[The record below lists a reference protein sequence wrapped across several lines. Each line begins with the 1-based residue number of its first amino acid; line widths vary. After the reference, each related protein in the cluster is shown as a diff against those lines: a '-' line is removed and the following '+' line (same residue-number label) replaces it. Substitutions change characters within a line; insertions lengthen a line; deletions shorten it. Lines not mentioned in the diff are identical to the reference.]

1 VDKRNFLTTTFSLS
15 TVRLFASLSGSALLA
30 ACQPQG
36 AGSSSQKPSFN
47 SVDITG
53 ADFAKDF
60 QLTDHNGQARSLQ
73 DFRGKIVVVFF
84 GFLNCP
90 DVCPTT
96 LAEWNGIRDQLPADQ
111 RDKIQVLFITVDP
124 ERDTAAKLKGY
135 VTGFHSTNLGLFGDA
150 KATAET
156 AKSFKVIYQKVEG
169 KTPDNYNMD
178 HTAASFV
185 FDQTGKVRLYVRMG
199 QKMELTASDV
209 KQLLVGAKSG

>member
-1 VDKRNFLTTTFSLS
+1 MNKRNFIAATFSLS
-15 TVRLFASLSGSALLA
+15 TVRLFTALTSGLVLA
-30 ACQPQG
+30 ACKPQG
-36 AGSSSQKPSFN
+36 AGGSGSKPSFN

-60 QLTDHNGQARSLQ
+60 QLTDHNGQARTLQ
-73 DFRGKIVVVFF
+73 DFRGKIVVLFF

-90 DVCPTT
+90 DICPTT

-135 VTGFHSTNLGLFGDA
+135 VTGFHPNNLGLLGDA

-169 KTPDNYNMD
+169 KTPGSYNMD

-185 FDQTGKVRLYVRMG
+185 FDQAGKVRLYVRMG
-199 QKMELTASDV
+199 QKMEATASDV
-209 KQLLVGAKSG
+209 KQLLAA